1 MAKLDSAKEELGWLK
16 VMFALIVAL
25 DASLIAWT
33 AQAYDTAS
41 LVLVSMAFIAIAT
54 LSWIAF
60 WINHSAYR
68 KIREL
73 ETL

>member
-16 VMFALIVAL
+16 VVFAVIVAL
-25 DASLIAWT
+25 DASLIAWA
-33 AQAYDTAS
+33 AQAYDRAS
-41 LVLVSMAFIAIAT
+41 LVLLTMAFIGIGAMSA
-54 LSWIAF
+54 IAF

-68 KIREL
+68 KIREP